1 MKIINEIK
9 DSKIKLIKEVSISQ
23 SRNQILQ
30 DLNILKSEESIIMAA
45 GQEILQ
51 SINKN
56 SNSTSVNNSNGEN
69 QENEDEESQQN
80 DDSNNDQEEI
90 ENKKINK
97 NNKLQAERTNNII
110 IQFYYIKKFNFHNIT
125 NIFNLITFYYLMI
138 LVKC

>member
-1 MKIINEIK
+1 MILNKEEMKIINEIK

-80 DDSNNDQEEI
+80 DDSNND
-90 ENKKINK
+90 
-97 NNKLQAERTNNII
+97 
-110 IQFYYIKKFNFHNIT
+110 
-125 NIFNLITFYYLMI
+125 
-138 LVKC
+138 